1 MDGMD
6 ITASDI
12 EAALKRELRN
22 PPTPVSW
29 WEVETGVDWADDP
42 AVRVWVYLTE
52 EEVDFD
58 TRSRL
63 RDMVR
68 NIVRGKTPAWVYVYF
83 RGASEVEQAS

>member
-1 MDGMD
+1 MDDMD
-6 ITASDI
+6 ITATDI

-22 PPTPVSW
+22 LPTPVSG

-42 AVRVWVYLTE
+42 AVRVWIYLTD

-63 RDMVR
+63 R

>member
-22 PPTPVSW
+22 LPTPVSG

-42 AVRVWVYLTE
+42 AVWVWVYLTE
-52 EEVDFD
+52 EEVDFE
-58 TRSRL
+58 TRDLL
-63 RDMVR
+63 RGTVR
-68 NIVRGKTPAWVYVYF
+68 DLVRRETESSMLVYVRF
-83 RGASEVEQAS
+83 RGASEAA

>member
-1 MDGMD
+1 MDEMD
-6 ITASDI
+6 VSATDI
-12 EAALKRELRN
+12 EAALKRELRDL
-22 PPTPVSW
+22 PTPVSG

-42 AVRVWVYLTE
+42 AVWVWVYLTD

-68 NIVRGKTPAWVYVYF
+68 DHVRRNTESSMLVYVRF
-83 RGASEVEQAS
+83 RGASEAA

>member
-42 AVRVWVYLTE
+42 AVRVWVYLTD

>member
-1 MDGMD
+1 MDEMD

-42 AVRVWVYLTE
+42 AVWVWVYLTE
-52 EEVDFD
+52 EEVDFE
-58 TRSRL
+58 TRDLL
-63 RDMVR
+63 RNTVR
-68 NIVRGKTPAWVYVYF
+68 DLVRRETESSMLVYVRF
-83 RGASEVEQAS
+83 RGASEAA

>member
-22 PPTPVSW
+22 LPTPVSW

-42 AVRVWVYLTE
+42 AVWVWVYLTE
-52 EEVDFD
+52 EEVDFE
-58 TRSRL
+58 TRDLL
-63 RDMVR
+63 RNTVR
-68 NIVRGKTPAWVYVYF
+68 DLVRRETESSMLVYVRF
-83 RGASEVEQAS
+83 RGASEAA